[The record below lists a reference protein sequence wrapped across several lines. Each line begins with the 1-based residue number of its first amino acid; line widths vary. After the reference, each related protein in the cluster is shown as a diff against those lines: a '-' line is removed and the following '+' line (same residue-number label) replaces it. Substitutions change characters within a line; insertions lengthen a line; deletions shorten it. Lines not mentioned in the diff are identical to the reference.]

1 LAYLCAA
8 FEIMMRLYPDTALY
22 QLEFDKVKALLEAHC
37 KTVYA
42 QDRAQNLR
50 IHTHK
55 DYIHKELR
63 QTHEFAMLLRQAQ
76 YFPNDFTYHLQK
88 ELKLLGIP
96 GALLAGDQWML
107 IRKLTINAENIFR
120 WFDPEKRAAFSSMAQ
135 VLADAYYEKNI
146 KDSIDAVLDE
156 QGVVKDN
163 ASDDLQKIRLSLYK
177 RRNELRRMFE
187 KVIQKLAKAGYTAD
201 IDESFSNGRRVVAVF
216 SEHKRQ
222 VKGIL
227 HGESDSRKTAFIEPD
242 ETIELN
248 NEVFALEHE
257 EGKEVQRILRTLT
270 ASMSVYA
277 PLLNAYLQI
286 AGEFDFIRA
295 KAKLAIDM
303 NASLPELLDKANI
316 ELINAYHPLLYLY
329 NKSAGKNTIPVNI
342 KLDAQQRILIISGP
356 NAGGKTVTMKTIGLN
371 QMMMQSGLLVPVSPD
386 SQMGIFKQLFIHI
399 GDTQNLE
406 FELSTYSSHLM
417 HMKHFIEV
425 ANGKTLFFIDELGSG
440 SDPNLGG
447 AFAEVILEEL
457 SRKHALGVVTTHYLN
472 LKVMANHTQGII
484 NGAMQFDEVHLL
496 PMYKL
501 IIGKPGSS
509 YTFAIAER
517 IGLPKSLINRARKLV
532 DEDHFKLDKLLNR
545 TEQDLQHLDKEKLQ
559 LHKMLRENEKLKKEM
574 EIVLDKE
581 KHRQQVEL
589 LKQQNQ
595 ITEERLVYLK
605 DMERKLKQVV
615 LDYKKAEN
623 KSEVV
628 KNLQHLLF
636 KGKEQ
641 VVVNKLAKKV
651 DKQYKETTAKV
662 EVGSL
667 VKLKKNYQVG
677 TVLEIRGKRAIVQIG
692 QLPINVDLSD
702 LSVVEK
708 LPDLPK

>member
-1 LAYLCAA
+1 MLQV
-8 FEIMMRLYPDTALY
+8 YPQQAIATI
-22 QLEFDKVKALLEAHC
+22 EFDKIKSLLAAHC
-37 KTVYA
+37 KTDA
-42 QDRAQNLR
+42 GKERAAAIQWQSQRSLIEKNLLQTLDYKN
-50 IHTHK
+50 ILASG
-55 DYIHKELR
+55 DYI
-63 QTHEFAMLLRQAQ
+63 
-76 YFPNDFTYHLQK
+76 PNDFTKNIKK

-96 GALLAGDQWML
+96 NAALSVEQLIAIWELTLCIRSILNWFEKNNGLFKHLALLL
-107 IRKLTINAENIFR
+107 EKVNFEKEIPTILSEVI
-120 WFDPEKRAAFSSMAQ
+120 DPKGF
-135 VLADAYYEKNI
+135 I
-146 KDSIDAVLDE
+146 KDT
-156 QGVVKDN
+156 
-163 ASDDLQKIRLSLYK
+163 ASKELLQIRSQLAK
-177 RRNELRRMFE
+177 QRNELRKVFE
-187 KVIQKLAKAGYTAD
+187 TIIRKLNKQGYLAD
-201 IDESFSNGRRVVAVF
+201 ISEGFLNGRRTVAIF
-216 SEHKRQ
+216 AEHKRI

-227 HGESDSRKTAFIEPD
+227 HGESDSRKTAFIEPED
-242 ETIELN
+242 TIELN

-257 EGKEVQRILRTLT
+257 EAKEVQRILRALT
-270 ASMSVYA
+270 ATMSMYA

-286 AGEFDFIRA
+286 TGEFDFIKA
-295 KAKLAIDM
+295 KAKLGIDM
-303 NASLPELLDKANI
+303 NANLPELLDKAHI

-559 LHKMLRENEKLKKEM
+559 LHKLLRENEKLKKEM
-574 EIVLDKE
+574 EQVLDKE

-595 ITEERLVYLK
+595 ITEDRIVYLK
-605 DMERKLKQVV
+605 DMERKLKQIV

-623 KSEVV
+623 KNEVV
-628 KNLQHLLF
+628 KNLQQLLF

-651 DKQYKETTAKV
+651 DKQYKETTGAIV
-662 EVGSL
+662 VGSL

-692 QLPINVDLSD
+692 QLPINVELSD